1 MLHMKSL
8 HPVCP
13 LMQQCSRE
21 LALEEQMLVVMITAM
36 NMEMKEKR
44 ELVLIEVCLLV
55 LILLLHL
62 HQTLTSI

>member
-1 MLHMKSL
+1 MLHMRSL
-8 HPVCP
+8 HLVCP

-21 LALEEQMLVVMITAM
+21 LALEEQMLVMITVM

-55 LILLLHL
+55 LIPSLHL

>member
-8 HPVCP
+8 HLVCP

-21 LALEEQMLVVMITAM
+21 LALEEQMLVMITVM

-55 LILLLHL
+55 LIPSVHL

>member
-21 LALEEQMLVVMITAM
+21 LALEEQMLVMITVM

-55 LILLLHL
+55 LIPSLHL